1 MASIDGMQAG
11 QQRDP
16 NSPDVVIGEDWEKDV
31 ELSNE
36 LKDSR
41 LRRGLWAFR
50 KSPLTRKIVTF
61 NLIALNILI
70 IGVLFLNS
78 SRDNLVQQRV
88 HAMLNEAELIG
99 NVVSVL
105 HSGGQDLIQTPM
117 LSAAMT
123 DLPLRKGE
131 QVYILDDNQFVVSTM
146 IGRTEPVAEGLD
158 RQSVPFTPITN
169 VLEVVWNYVVDL
181 ANVANNTQDGS
192 DPLEI
197 IKMSFDPVL
206 SGKSRIEQ
214 FASFS
219 GHTEFLAMSPIFRDG
234 EVIGIVAL
242 RSATGEMDAL
252 IKLERERVLQ
262 LLLIGTIVSIALS
275 LVLASTISNPLSDL
289 ATAAELGRDKN
300 SNRISPGRIRIPDL
314 SARPD
319 EIGRLSSALR
329 GMVAALYERIETNE
343 QFAADVA
350 HEIKNPLA
358 SLRSAVGTLRV
369 AKRDDQREKLLDV
382 IDHDVRRLDRLV
394 SDISNASRLDSE
406 LVKETQEEFDLMRL
420 VENLTSYLGAD
431 AENKGV
437 DFITD
442 LPETPVLIHGLEA
455 RLAQVFVSLIT
466 NAISFCEEGDAIR
479 VWIRT
484 RENRVLV
491 VVEDTG
497 PGIPEGALGKVFN
510 RFYSERPANDFGNNS
525 GLGLAISKQIVE
537 AHDGAIWAENIRPT
551 QMDATSAPLGARFVV
566 GLPL

>member
-1 MASIDGMQAG
+1 MG

-78 SRDNLVQQRV
+78 SRDNLVQQRAR
-88 HAMLNEAELIG
+88 AMLNEAELVG

-105 HSGGQDLIQTPM
+105 HAGGQDLIQSPM

-131 QVYILDDNQFVVSTM
+131 QVYIFDANRSVVTTM
-146 IGRTEPVAEGLD
+146 VGRADITADGLSD
-158 RQSVPFTPITN
+158 QSQPFTPITN
-169 VLEVVWNYVVDL
+169 TLEMIWSFVIDL
-181 ANVANNTQDGS
+181 SGVTTGAGDKA
-192 DPLEI
+192 DPI
-197 IKMSFDPVL
+197 DVIVMSIDPVL
-206 SGKSRIEQ
+206 SGKSRIEEYSTAIGQ
-214 FASFS
+214 S
-219 GHTEFLAMSPIFRDG
+219 EFLAMAPIQRDG
-234 EVIGIVAL
+234 TVMGVVAL
-242 RSATGEMDAL
+242 RSATGEMNAL
-252 IKLERERVLQ
+252 VKVERERVLQ

-300 SNRISPGRIRIPDL
+300 SNRVSPGRIRIPDL

-319 EIGRLSSALR
+319 EIGRLSSALW

-350 HEIKNPLA
+350 HETKNPLA

-406 LVKETQEEFDLMRL
+406 LVKETQEEFDLLRL
-420 VENLTSYLGAD
+420 VENLTAYLGAD
-431 AENKGV
+431 AESKGV

-442 LPETPVLIHGLEA
+442 LPDAPVLIHGLEA
-455 RLAQVFVSLIT
+455 RLAQVFVKRAMQSAYGYVHVKTACL
-466 NAISFCEEGDAIR
+466 SSSK
-479 VWIRT
+479 T
-484 RENRVLV
+484 R
-491 VVEDTG
+491 D
-497 PGIPEGALGKVFN
+497 PGSQKG
-510 RFYSERPANDFGNNS
+510 R
-525 GLGLAISKQIVE
+525 
-537 AHDGAIWAENIRPT
+537 
-551 QMDATSAPLGARFVV
+551 
-566 GLPL
+566 

>member
-1 MASIDGMQAG
+1 MG

-16 NSPDVVIGEDWEKDV
+16 NSPDVVIREDWEKDV

-50 KSPLTRKIVTF
+50 KSPLTREIVTF

-78 SRDNLVQQRV
+78 SRDNLVQQRAR
-88 HAMLNEAELIG
+88 AMLNEAELVG

-105 HSGGQDLIQTPM
+105 HAGGQDLIQSPM

-131 QVYILDDNQFVVSTM
+131 QVYIFDANRSVVTTM
-146 IGRTEPVAEGLD
+146 VGRADITADELSD
-158 RQSVPFTPITN
+158 QSQTFTPITN
-169 VLEVVWNYVVDL
+169 TLEMIWSFVIDL
-181 ANVANNTQDGS
+181 SGVTTGAGDKA
-192 DPLEI
+192 DPI
-197 IKMSFDPVL
+197 DVIVMSIDPVL
-206 SGKSRIEQ
+206 SGKSRIEE
-214 FASFS
+214 FS
-219 GHTEFLAMSPIFRDG
+219 PVIGQSEFLAMAPIQRDG
-234 EVIGIVAL
+234 NVIGIVAL
-242 RSATGEMDAL
+242 RSATGEMNAL
-252 IKLERERVLQ
+252 VKVERERVLQ

-275 LVLASTISNPLSDL
+275 LVLASPISNPLSDL

-300 SNRISPGRIRIPDL
+300 SNRVSPGRIRIPDL

-406 LVKETQEEFDLMRL
+406 LVKETQEEFDLLRL
-420 VENLTSYLGAD
+420 VENLTAHLGAD
-431 AENKGV
+431 AESKGV

-442 LPETPVLIHGLEA
+442 LPDATGSIHGLEA
-455 RLAQVFVSLIT
+455 RLAQVFVK
-466 NAISFCEEGDAIR
+466 R
-479 VWIRT
+479 VMQSACGYVHVKTACLSSSKALDQGSQKGRWGKC
-484 RENRVLV
+484 L
-491 VVEDTG
+491 TG
-497 PGIPEGALGKVFN
+497 FIPNV
-510 RFYSERPANDFGNNS
+510 PPMI
-525 GLGLAISKQIVE
+525 LAIILDWDWQFPNRLSKRMMGRFGLKISVQRKWTR
-537 AHDGAIWAENIRPT
+537 HLRLL
-551 QMDATSAPLGARFVV
+551 APVL
-566 GLPL
+566 

>member
-1 MASIDGMQAG
+1 MASLDGMQMG
-11 QQRDP
+11 RQHDP

-41 LRRGLWAFR
+41 LRRGSWAFR

-78 SRDNLVQQRV
+78 SHDNLVQQRAR
-88 HAMLNEAELIG
+88 AMLNEAELVG
-99 NVVSVL
+99 NAVSVL
-105 HSGGQDLIQTPM
+105 HAGGQDLIQSPM

-131 QVYILDDNQFVVSTM
+131 QVYIFDANRSVVTTM
-146 IGRTEPVAEGLD
+146 VGRADITADGLSD
-158 RQSVPFTPITN
+158 QSQPFTPITN
-169 VLEVVWNYVVDL
+169 TLEMIWSFVIDL
-181 ANVANNTQDGS
+181 SGVTTGAGDKA
-192 DPLEI
+192 DPI
-197 IKMSFDPVL
+197 DVIVMSMDPVL
-206 SGKSRIEQ
+206 SGKSRIEE
-214 FASFS
+214 FAPAIVQS
-219 GHTEFLAMSPIFRDG
+219 EFLTMAPIQRDG
-234 EVIGIVAL
+234 DVIGIVAL
-242 RSATGEMDAL
+242 RSATGETNAL
-252 IKLERERVLQ
+252 VKFERERVLQ

-300 SNRISPGRIRIPDL
+300 SNRVSPGRIRIPDL

-358 SLRSAVGTLRV
+358 SLRSAVGTLWV

-406 LVKETQEEFDLMRL
+406 LVKETQEEFDLLRL
-420 VENLTSYLGAD
+420 VENLTAYLGAD
-431 AENKGV
+431 AESKGV

-442 LPETPVLIHGLEA
+442 LPDAPVLIHGLEA
-455 RLAQVFVSLIT
+455 RLAQVFVKRAMQSAYGYVHVKTACLSSSKTRDPGSQKGRWGKCLTGFILNVPPMILAT
-466 NAISFCEEGDAIR
+466 ILDW
-479 VWIRT
+479 VWQFPNRLSKRMMGRFGLKIFVQHKWT
-484 RENRVLV
+484 RHLRRLAPVL
-491 VVEDTG
+491 
-497 PGIPEGALGKVFN
+497 
-510 RFYSERPANDFGNNS
+510 
-525 GLGLAISKQIVE
+525 
-537 AHDGAIWAENIRPT
+537 
-551 QMDATSAPLGARFVV
+551 
-566 GLPL
+566 

>member
-1 MASIDGMQAG
+1 MG

-16 NSPDVVIGEDWEKDV
+16 NSPDVVIEEDWEKDV
-31 ELSNE
+31 GLSNE

-78 SRDNLVQQRV
+78 SRDNLVQQRAR
-88 HAMLNEAELIG
+88 AMLNEAELVG

-105 HSGGQDLIQTPM
+105 HAGGQDLIQSPM

-131 QVYILDDNQFVVSTM
+131 QVYIFDANRSVVTTM
-146 IGRTEPVAEGLD
+146 VGRADITADGLSD
-158 RQSVPFTPITN
+158 QSQPFTPITN
-169 VLEVVWNYVVDL
+169 TLEMIWSFVIDVSGVTTGAGDK
-181 ANVANNTQDGS
+181 A
-192 DPLEI
+192 DPI
-197 IKMSFDPVL
+197 DVIVMSIDPVL
-206 SGKSRIEQ
+206 SGKSRIEE
-214 FASFS
+214 FS
-219 GHTEFLAMSPIFRDG
+219 PAIGQSEFLAMAPIQRDG
-234 EVIGIVAL
+234 NVIGIVAL
-242 RSATGEMDAL
+242 RSATGEMNAL
-252 IKLERERVLQ
+252 VKVERERVLQ

-300 SNRISPGRIRIPDL
+300 SNRVSPGRIRIPDL

-329 GMVAALYERIETNE
+329 GMVAALCERIETNE

-406 LVKETQEEFDLMRL
+406 LVKETQEEFDLLRL
-420 VENLTSYLGAD
+420 VENLTAYLGAD
-431 AENKGV
+431 AESKGV

-442 LPETPVLIHGLEA
+442 LPDAPVLIHGLEA
-455 RLAQVFVSLIT
+455 RLAQVFVNLIT

-484 RENRVLV
+484 RENRVL

>member
-1 MASIDGMQAG
+1 MG
-11 QQRDP
+11 QQSDP

-36 LKDSR
+36 LKESR

-70 IGVLFLNS
+70 ISVLFLNS
-78 SRDNLVQQRV
+78 SLDNLVQQRAR
-88 HAMLNEAELIG
+88 AMLNEAELVG

-105 HSGGQDLIQTPM
+105 HAGGQDLIQSPM

-131 QVYILDDNQFVVSTM
+131 QVYIFDANRSVVTTM
-146 IGRTEPVAEGLD
+146 VGRADITADGLSD
-158 RQSVPFTPITN
+158 QSQPLTPITN
-169 VLEVVWNYVVDL
+169 TLEMIWSFVIDL
-181 ANVANNTQDGS
+181 SGVTTGVGEKT
-192 DPLEI
+192 DPI
-197 IKMSFDPVL
+197 DVIVMSIDPVL
-206 SGKSRIEQ
+206 SGESRIEE
-214 FASFS
+214 FS
-219 GHTEFLAMSPIFRDG
+219 PAIGQSEFLAMAPIQLDG
-234 EVIGIVAL
+234 TVIGIVAL
-242 RSATGEMDAL
+242 RSARGELNAL
-252 IKLERERVLQ
+252 VKVERERVLQ

-275 LVLASTISNPLSDL
+275 LVLASTILNPLSDL

-300 SNRISPGRIRIPDL
+300 SNRVSPGRIRIPDL

-394 SDISNASRLDSE
+394 SDISNASCLDSE
-406 LVKETQEEFDLMRL
+406 LVKETQEEFDLLRL
-420 VENLTSYLGAD
+420 VENLTAYLGAD
-431 AENKGV
+431 AESKGV

-442 LPETPVLIHGLEA
+442 LPDAPVLIHGLEA
-455 RLAQVFVSLIT
+455 RLAQVFVNLIT

-479 VWIRT
+479 V
-484 RENRVLV
+484 
-491 VVEDTG
+491 
-497 PGIPEGALGKVFN
+497 
-510 RFYSERPANDFGNNS
+510 
-525 GLGLAISKQIVE
+525 
-537 AHDGAIWAENIRPT
+537 
-551 QMDATSAPLGARFVV
+551 
-566 GLPL
+566 

>member
-1 MASIDGMQAG
+1 MG

-16 NSPDVVIGEDWEKDV
+16 NSPDVVIREDWEKDV

-50 KSPLTRKIVTF
+50 KSPLTREIVTF

-78 SRDNLVQQRV
+78 SRDNLVQQRAR
-88 HAMLNEAELIG
+88 AMLNEAELVG

-105 HSGGQDLIQTPM
+105 HAGGQDLIQSPM

-131 QVYILDDNQFVVSTM
+131 QVYIFDANCSVVTT
-146 IGRTEPVAEGLD
+146 IVGRADITADGLSD
-158 RQSVPFTPITN
+158 QSQPFTPITN
-169 VLEVVWNYVVDL
+169 TLEMIWSFVIDL
-181 ANVANNTQDGS
+181 SGVTTGAGDKA
-192 DPLEI
+192 DPI
-197 IKMSFDPVL
+197 DVIVMSIDPVL
-206 SGKSRIEQ
+206 SGKSRIEE
-214 FASFS
+214 FS
-219 GHTEFLAMSPIFRDG
+219 PAIGQSEFLAMVPIQRDG
-234 EVIGIVAL
+234 NVIGIVAL
-242 RSATGEMDAL
+242 RSATGEMNAL
-252 IKLERERVLQ
+252 VKVERERVLQ

-300 SNRISPGRIRIPDL
+300 SNRVSPGRIRIPDL

-329 GMVAALYERIETNE
+329 GMVVALYERIETNE

-406 LVKETQEEFDLMRL
+406 LVKETQEEFDLLRL
-420 VENLTSYLGAD
+420 VENLTAHLGAD
-431 AENKGV
+431 AESKGV

-442 LPETPVLIHGLEA
+442 LPDATGSIHGLEA
-455 RLAQVFVSLIT
+455 RLAQVFVK
-466 NAISFCEEGDAIR
+466 R
-479 VWIRT
+479 VMQSACGYVHVKTVCLSSSKTLDQGSQKGRWGKC
-484 RENRVLV
+484 L
-491 VVEDTG
+491 TG
-497 PGIPEGALGKVFN
+497 FIPNV
-510 RFYSERPANDFGNNS
+510 PPMI
-525 GLGLAISKQIVE
+525 LAIILDWDWQFPNRLSKRTMGRFGLEISVQRRWTR
-537 AHDGAIWAENIRPT
+537 HLRRL
-551 QMDATSAPLGARFVV
+551 APVL
-566 GLPL
+566 